1 MLIVAYE
8 GEHRHVI
15 QGTEMKEVLARV
27 RFCIVSVFYF
37 SSTCFNLLYH
47 FCRMTVNIFSQVSV
61 MKLLVGG

>member
-1 MLIVAYE
+1 M
-8 GEHRHVI
+8 I

-37 SSTCFNLLYH
+37 SSTCFNLQYH
-47 FCRMTVNIFSQVSV
+47 FCRMAMNMIAQVSV